1 MYLRLQPYK
10 QTSLAVRKT
19 LKLSPR
25 FYGPFEIMDRVGTVA
40 YKLKMPSYSK
50 IHPVFHVSL
59 LKKKLGNDVV
69 PQPSLPPVGGELG
82 EIEDGTSENY

>member
-1 MYLRLQPYK
+1 M
-10 QTSLAVRKT
+10 
-19 LKLSPR
+19 KLSPR

-69 PQPSLPPVGGELG
+69 PQPSLPPVGDELG